1 MNVTLDQ
8 LDALLCGVEGEN
20 LEFKEAKNRFD
31 FTELAKYCAALANEG
46 GGKVILGVT
55 DARPRKIVGTKAFEQ
70 IERTRAG
77 LMQKMPLRIEASE
90 VRHSDGRVLVFEVP
104 ARPLGTAIKVDGVY
118 WMRRAD
124 SLTAMSEEKLRLV
137 FAETGRD
144 FSAEICPKAGMA
156 DLAPEAIEDFRERW
170 IAKSENEALERLSPE
185 QLLRD
190 AEALSDGGL
199 TYAALILFGTHE
211 ALGRCLAQAEVVFE
225 YRSSEAAGPA
235 QQREDLRKGFFSFY
249 DELWNTISLRND
261 KQHFEEGLFIRDI
274 PTFDER
280 AVREAILNAVCHRDY
295 QLGGSVFVRQYA
307 RHLVIESPGGFPLGI
322 HTGNILDKQAPRNR
336 RLADIVVKCG
346 LVERSGQGMNLIF
359 ERSIEQGKPL
369 PDFSGTDAYQVKLTL
384 HGQVQD
390 PNFVRFLEAVARD
403 TRQSFSTQDLL
414 ALDCVHREIPVP
426 PTLGPRL
433 NSLVETGVVER
444 LGRGRGSK
452 LILARGF
459 YAMVGKSGVYT
470 RKKGL
475 DRETNKELLVKH
487 IRENAGQGSR
497 LVDLMQVLPS
507 LSRRQVQELLTELRA
522 EDRLCVV
529 GTTRAASWYPA
540 AERKP
545 GAR

>member
-1 MNVTLDQ
+1 MSVTLEQ
-8 LDALLCGVEGEN
+8 LAALLGGIEGEN

-46 GGKVILGVT
+46 GGKVVLGVT
-55 DARPRKIVGTKAFEQ
+55 NARPRKVVGTKAFEQ
-70 IERTRAG
+70 VERTRAG

-90 VRHSDGRVLVFEVP
+90 VLHPDGRVLVFEVP
-104 ARPLGTAIKVDGVY
+104 ARPLGTAIKVDGIY
-118 WMRRAD
+118 WMRWAD

-144 FSAEICPKAGMA
+144 YSAEICSKAGMT
-156 DLAPEAIEDFRERW
+156 DLSPEAIEDFRKRW
-170 IAKSENEALERLSPE
+170 IAKSENKALERLSPE

-190 AEALSDGGL
+190 IEALSDGGL
-199 TYAALILFGTHE
+199 TYAALILFGTRE
-211 ALGRCLAQAEVVFE
+211 ALGRYLAQAEVVFE

-274 PTFDER
+274 LTFDER
-280 AVREAILNAVCHRDY
+280 AVREAILNAVSHRDY

-307 RHLVIESPGGFPLGI
+307 RRLVIESPGGFPLGI
-322 HTGNILDKQAPRNR
+322 NTSNILDKQAPRNR
-336 RLADIVVKCG
+336 RLSDIVAKCG

-390 PNFVRFLEAVARD
+390 PNFVRFLEVVARD
-403 TRQSFSTQDLL
+403 THQSFSTQDFLV
-414 ALDCVHREIPVP
+414 LDQVHREIPVP
-426 PTLGPRL
+426 PALVPRL

-444 LGRGRGSK
+444 LGRGRGAK

-487 IRENAGQGSR
+487 IRENSMRGSR

-507 LSRRQVQELLTELRA
+507 LSRRQVQELLAELRA
-522 EDRLCVV
+522 EGRVRVV
-529 GTTRAASWYPA
+529 GTTRAASWYPV
-540 AERKP
+540 AEHKQ